1 MGRQMTRALLFG
13 LVTCAYITLAVI
25 KTIPLSRNFTTHLP
39 SDLGDPLLTTW
50 IMAWGTH
57 ALAHHPLSL
66 FDANLLYPLDR
77 TLAFSDHL
85 LGVLPIFAPV
95 YAATGN
101 PIAAANTVFLLSFA
115 LSAFAAFCL
124 TYMLTSAPW
133 PSFLAGLLF
142 GFAPF
147 RFGQLSHLQLLNF
160 FWCPLALLSLL
171 TFLQTRRK
179 AALASFGLFCC
190 LQILSSVYLAF
201 MTSVAVVVVVAVF
214 AVAVDRSVSRWD
226 MVGPALVCVAAMMV
240 VLIPAHLPYLAVHRA
255 WDATWSP
262 RAMVAMSADL
272 RSYVS
277 PPPLS
282 TDAYA
287 SLLPLSDRPGGNEL
301 RLFPGLVLP
310 ALALVGGLGTVRSV
324 AAPAARAVRII
335 FGILCGVAII
345 LSLGPYLVI
354 PGTVRIPL
362 PYLALHYAVPGW
374 AGMRVPARFALL
386 AVLAATPLAALGAI
400 WIGER
405 IAWSRRAQRWR
416 AWIPAFVSLALA
428 ALFLGEL
435 GMKPLP
441 LVTSPTEPEVPSVY
455 SWLASTGTGPLLELP
470 LDQPS
475 DQRYSLLSTIHWR
488 QIVNGRS
495 GFMPPIH
502 DDLREVLA
510 TFPAPRALQ
519 YAAAIGLGTIV
530 VHAGR
535 VSVDHLARLR
545 VAEEAGSVH
554 RVATFVEDLAY
565 GIGDTSV
572 VAASL
577 SIDVAIPP
585 VLPAERQRRL
595 GLRVRATGGAAWVQ
609 RRPQG
614 LSTVILEWKRDGGGR
629 TIRQEVRVALPL
641 VVTADEEIPLSLRA
655 HAPGPGRYML
665 RVSIPAMGLV
675 APAQSVTVMAGGLAD
690 TGDRPG
696 ASLVAAYEVEHPS
709 GQLQGSRATFM
720 RLAVTAINQ
729 GEAIWLSNA
738 SRNGE
743 MTLRIRWLGTRTSEE
758 AVDSVV
764 RLAHEVFPG
773 QRYTFHLEIPLPV
786 QPGNHILELGLASER
801 AGPFASLGS
810 DPLRLAVDVR

>member
-13 LVTCAYITLAVI
+13 LVACAYITLAVI
-25 KTIPLSRNFTTHLP
+25 KTIPLARNFTTHLP

-57 ALAHHPLSL
+57 ALAHHPLRL

-85 LGVLPIFAPV
+85 LGVLPIFAPL
-95 YAATGN
+95 YASTGN

-171 TFLQTRRK
+171 TFLQTRRR
-179 AALASFGLFCC
+179 AALASFGLFFC
-190 LQILSSVYLAF
+190 LQVLSSLYLAF
-201 MTSVAVVVVVAVF
+201 MTSVAVIVVVVVF

-240 VLIPAHLPYLAVHRA
+240 VLIPTHLPYLAVHRA
-255 WDATWSP
+255 WDATWPS
-262 RAMVAMSADL
+262 RAIVAMSADL

-277 PPPLS
+277 APPLS

-287 SLLPLSDRPGGNEL
+287 SLLPFSDRPGGHEL

-310 ALALVGGLGTVRSV
+310 ALALIGGMGTVRSV

-335 FGILCGVAII
+335 FGVLCGVAII

-354 PGTVRIPL
+354 PGTSARIPL
-362 PYLALHYAVPGW
+362 PYLALYHAVPGW

-405 IAWSRRAQRWR
+405 IARSRRVQRWR

-441 LVTSPTEPEVPSVY
+441 LAISPTEPEVPRVY
-455 SWLASTGTGPLLELP
+455 SWLGSTGSGPLLELP
-470 LDQPS
+470 LDRS
-475 DQRYSLLSTIHWR
+475 VDQRYLFLSTIHWR

-530 VHAGR
+530 VHTGR
-535 VSVDHLARLR
+535 VSVDQLARLR

-554 RVATFVEDLAY
+554 RVATFGEDRVY

-577 SIDVAIPP
+577 SVDVAIPP
-585 VLPAERQRRL
+585 TLPAERQRRL
-595 GLRVRATGGAAWVQ
+595 GLRVRATGGTAWVQ
-609 RRPQG
+609 RRPQS
-614 LSTVILEWKRDGGGR
+614 LATVILEWKRDGGGR

-641 VVTADEEIPLSLRA
+641 VVTADEEIPISLRA
-655 HAPGPGRYML
+655 PAPGPGRYML

-675 APAQSVTVMAGGLAD
+675 APAQSVTVTAGGLD

-696 ASLVAAYEVEHPS
+696 ASLVAAYEVERPS
-709 GQLQGSRATFM
+709 GPLQGSRATFM

-729 GEAIWLSNA
+729 GEGIWLSNA

-743 MTLRIRWLGTRTSEE
+743 VTLRCRWLGTRASEE
-758 AVDSVV
+758 AVDTVV
-764 RLAHEVFPG
+764 PLAHEVFPG
-773 QRYTFHLEIPLPV
+773 QRYTFQLEIPLPV
-786 QPGNHILELGLASER
+786 HPGTPHPR
-801 AGPFASLGS
+801 ARPGQRARRPVRFA
-810 DPLRLAVDVR
+810 R

>member
-1 MGRQMTRALLFG
+1 MGGQMTRALLFG
-13 LVTCAYITLAVI
+13 LVACAYVALAVV
-25 KTIPLSRNFTTHLP
+25 KTLPLSRHFTTHLP

-50 IMAWGTH
+50 IMAWGSH
-57 ALAHHPLSL
+57 ALAHHPFSL

-85 LGVLPIFAPV
+85 LGVLPVFAPV

-147 RFGQLSHLQLLNF
+147 RFGQLSHMQLLNF
-160 FWCPLALLSLL
+160 FWCPLALSSLL
-171 TFLQTRRK
+171 MFLQTRRK
-179 AALASFGLFCC
+179 AALAFFGVFYC
-190 LQILSSVYLAF
+190 LQVLSSAYLAF
-201 MTSVAVVVVVAVF
+201 MTSVAVIVVVVVF
-214 AVAVDRSVSRWD
+214 AIAVDRSASRWE
-226 MVGPALVCVAAMMV
+226 MVWPALVCAAAVMV
-240 VLIPAHLPYLAVHRA
+240 VLVPTHLPYLAVHRA
-255 WDATWSP
+255 WDASWTP
-262 RAMVAMSADL
+262 RAMVGMSADL

-277 PPPLS
+277 APPLS
-282 TDAYA
+282 SDAYA
-287 SLLPLSDRPGGNEL
+287 SLLQFSDRPGGHEL

-310 ALALVGGLGTVRSV
+310 VLALLGGMGTVTTV
-324 AAPAARAVRII
+324 AAPIARAVRII
-335 FGILCGVAII
+335 FGVLCGVAVI

-354 PGTVRIPL
+354 PGTSARIPL

-405 IAWSRRAQRWR
+405 IARSRRVQRWR
-416 AWIPAFVSLALA
+416 ARIPALVSLALA

-441 LVTSPTEPEVPSVY
+441 LVPSPTEPEVPRVY
-455 SWLASTGTGPLLELP
+455 SWLAGTGAGPLLELP

-475 DQRYSLLSTIHWR
+475 DQRYSLLSTTHWR

-495 GFMPPIH
+495 GFMPPTH
-502 DDLREVLA
+502 DDLRAVLA
-510 TFPAPRALQ
+510 TFPSPRALE

-530 VHAGR
+530 VHAGH
-535 VSVDHLARLR
+535 VSVDQRARLR

-554 RVATFVEDLAY
+554 RVAEFGEDLAY
-565 GIGDTSV
+565 GIGGTSV
-572 VAASL
+572 APASL
-577 SIDVAIPP
+577 SIDVAVPP
-585 VLPAERQRRL
+585 ALPAQRQSRL
-595 GLRVRATGGAAWVQ
+595 GLRVRATAGASWMQ

-614 LSTVILEWKRDGGGR
+614 LSTVILEWERDGGGR
-629 TIRQEVRVALPL
+629 TRREEVRVALPL
-641 VVTADEEIPLSLRA
+641 VVTADEEIPVSMRA
-655 HAPGPGRYML
+655 RAPEAGRYLL

-675 APAQSVTVMAGGLAD
+675 APAKSVAVMAGGPHA
-690 TGDRPG
+690 GDRPG
-696 ASLVAAYEVEHPS
+696 ASLVAAYEIERPRE
-709 GQLQGSRATFM
+709 QLQGSRATFM

-738 SRNGE
+738 SRNAE
-743 MTLRIRWLGTRTSEE
+743 MTLQYRWLGTRASDD
-758 AVDSVV
+758 AVESPV
-764 RLAHEVFPG
+764 RLVYEVFPG

-786 QPGNHILELGLASER
+786 QPGTHILELGLVS
-801 AGPFASLGS
+801 AGVAAFGSLGS
-810 DPLRLAVDVR
+810 DPLRLTVDVR

>member
-1 MGRQMTRALLFG
+1 MRRALLFG
-13 LVTCAYITLAVI
+13 VVACAYVTLAVI
-25 KTIPLSRNFTTHLP
+25 KTIPLARKFTTHLP

-50 IMAWGTH
+50 IMAWGSH
-57 ALAHHPLSL
+57 ALAHHPFSL
-66 FDANLLYPLDR
+66 FDANLLYPLNR

-85 LGVLPIFAPV
+85 LGVLPVFAPV

-124 TYMLTSAPW
+124 TYMLTRAPW

-147 RFGQLSHLQLLNF
+147 RFGQLSHMQLLNF
-160 FWCPLALLSLL
+160 FWCPLALLSLF
-171 TFLQTRRK
+171 TFLQTRRR
-179 AALASFGLFCC
+179 AALAFFGLFYC
-190 LQILSSVYLAF
+190 LQILSSAYLAF
-201 MTSVAVVVVVAVF
+201 MTSVAVIVVVMVF

-226 MVGPALVCVAAMMV
+226 MVRPALVCVAAMMV
-240 VLIPAHLPYLAVHRA
+240 VLVPTHLPYLAVHRA
-255 WDATWSP
+255 WDATWTP
-262 RAMVAMSADL
+262 RAMVGMSADL

-277 PPPLS
+277 APPLL

-287 SLLPLSDRPGGNEL
+287 SLLRFSDRPGGHEL
-301 RLFPGLVLP
+301 RLFPGLVMP
-310 ALALVGGLGTVRSV
+310 VLALLGGMGTVRSV

-335 FGILCGVAII
+335 FGVLCGVAII

-354 PGTVRIPL
+354 PGTARIPL
-362 PYLALHYAVPGW
+362 PYLALHYVVPGW

-405 IAWSRRAQRWR
+405 IARSRGVQRWN
-416 AWIPAFVSLALA
+416 AWVPAFVSLALA

-441 LVTSPTEPEVPSVY
+441 LVTSPMEPEVPRVY
-455 SWLASTGTGPLLELP
+455 SWLASTGTGTLLELP
-470 LDQPS
+470 LDPPS

-488 QIVNGRS
+488 PIVNGRS
-495 GFMPPIH
+495 GFMPSIL
-502 DDLREVLA
+502 DDLRAVLA

-530 VHAGR
+530 VHTGHI
-535 VSVDHLARLR
+535 SVDQLARLR
-545 VAEEAGSVH
+545 VAEAAGSVH
-554 RVATFVEDLAY
+554 RVATSGEDLAY
-565 GIGDTSV
+565 RIGGSP
-572 VAASL
+572 VAALL
-577 SIDVAIPP
+577 SVDVAVPP
-585 VLPAERQRRL
+585 ILRAGRQSRL
-595 GLRVRATGGAAWVQ
+595 GLRVRASGGAAWVQ

-614 LSTVILEWKRDGGGR
+614 LSTVILEWDRNGGGR
-629 TIRQEVRVALPL
+629 TIRQEARVALPL
-641 VVTADEEIPLSLRA
+641 VVTADEEIPVSLRA
-655 HAPGPGRYML
+655 HAPGAGQYML

-675 APAQSVTVMAGGLAD
+675 APAQSVTVMAGGLD

-696 ASLVAAYEVEHPS
+696 ASLVAAYEVERPR
-709 GQLQGSRATFM
+709 GELQGDRATFM

-743 MTLRIRWLGTRTSEE
+743 MTLQCRWLGTGASADAE
-758 AVDSVV
+758 DSLV
-764 RLAHEVFPG
+764 RVAYEVFPG
-773 QRYTFHLEIPLPV
+773 QRYTFHLEIPLPR
-786 QPGNHILELGLASER
+786 QQGNHILEVGLASEGV
-801 AGPFASLGS
+801 GPFALLGS
-810 DPLRLAVDVR
+810 DPLRLTVHVR